1 MMSQKKIIF
10 SGVQPS
16 GNLTLGNYLGA
27 ILNWIPLQEEYN
39 CIYSIVDLHALTV
52 RQDPAELRKKTRSL
66 LALYIACG
74 LDPEKNVLFV
84 QSHNSAHAELAW
96 ILNCFTYTGEL
107 GRMTQFKE
115 KAQRH
120 TDNINAG
127 LYTYPV
133 LMAADILLYQTD
145 LVPVGEDQKQ
155 HLELTRDVAQRF
167 NNIYGDVFTI
177 PEPYIPKVGARIM
190 SLQDPEKKM
199 SKSDENPNAYISLL
213 DEPDVIMRKFRRAVT
228 DSEATVRYDEKN
240 KPGIS
245 NLMSIYSSITG
256 KSYEVIEKEFED
268 LGYGDFKTAV
278 GQTVVDTLKP
288 IQEKHDQLMADRAYL
303 DNIMK
308 DGAQRAESLSYRTL
322 RKVYKKVGLVP
333 RG

>member
-1 MMSQKKIIF
+1 MSQKKIIF

-228 DSEATVRYDEKN
+228 DSEATVRYDEEN

>member
-1 MMSQKKIIF
+1 
-10 SGVQPS
+10 
-16 GNLTLGNYLGA
+16 
-27 ILNWIPLQEEYN
+27 
-39 CIYSIVDLHALTV
+39 
-52 RQDPAELRKKTRSL
+52 
-66 LALYIACG
+66 
-74 LDPEKNVLFV
+74 
-84 QSHNSAHAELAW
+84 
-96 ILNCFTYTGEL
+96 
-107 GRMTQFKE
+107 
-115 KAQRH
+115 
-120 TDNINAG
+120 
-127 LYTYPV
+127 
-133 LMAADILLYQTD
+133 
-145 LVPVGEDQKQ
+145 
-155 HLELTRDVAQRF
+155 
-167 NNIYGDVFTI
+167 
-177 PEPYIPKVGARIM
+177 
-190 SLQDPEKKM
+190 
-199 SKSDENPNAYISLL
+199 L

>member
-1 MMSQKKIIF
+1 MSQKKIIF

-133 LMAADILLYQTD
+133 LMSADIILYQTD
-145 LVPVGEDQKQ
+145 LVTVGEDQKK

>member
-1 MMSQKKIIF
+1 MSQKKIIF

-84 QSHNSAHAELAW
+84 HSHNSAHAELAW

>member
-1 MMSQKKIIF
+1 MSQKKIIF